1 MGGADLGAGRGNQG
15 LLDPLGLMAIR
26 PVKTTSGGREIV
38 TRSDIE
44 AAVARLVDV
53 DELQLLLLGVRYVA
67 SRARAEHD
75 S

>member
-1 MGGADLGAGRGNQG
+1 
-15 LLDPLGLMAIR
+15 MAIR